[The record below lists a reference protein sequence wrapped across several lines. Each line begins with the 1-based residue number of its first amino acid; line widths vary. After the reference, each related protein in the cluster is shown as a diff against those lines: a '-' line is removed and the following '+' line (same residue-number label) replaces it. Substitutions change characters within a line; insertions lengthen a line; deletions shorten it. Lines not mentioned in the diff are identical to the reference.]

1 VGRPVASAKKDFGN
15 LTGPQKAAMLMLAIG
30 EEQAGRLFEMMDDEE
45 IRILSSYMCNLGKVN
60 AETVEKLLVDFSQQL
75 SSTGA
80 LVGTFESTERLLK
93 KSLESTRVKQIM
105 EEIRGPS
112 GRTMWDKLGNV
123 NEFVLANYLKNEY
136 PQTVAV
142 VLSKIKAAHAS
153 RVLGQ
158 LPENFAMEVIM
169 RMLRMETVNKDV
181 LSQVERTLRNE
192 FMTNLARTH
201 RRDSHEMMAEIFNSL
216 DRPTETRFMTA
227 LEERSQDAAQR
238 IRSLMFTFDDL
249 IQLDGGGVQ
258 VLMRNV
264 PKEQLIVALKGAAS
278 EIQDLFFGNMSERAA
293 KMMRDDINNMGP
305 VRLRDVDEAQSAIV
319 NTAKNLAEANE
330 IIISGGDEEDE
341 LVY

>member
-1 VGRPVASAKKDFGN
+1 MAGRGDISN
-15 LTGPQKAAMLMLAIG
+15 LTGPQKAAVFMLALG
-30 EEQAGRLFEMMDDEE
+30 EEQAAAIFEKMDDEE
-45 IRILSSYMCNLGKVN
+45 IRILSSYMSNLGKVN
-60 AETVEKLLVDFSQQL
+60 ADTVETLLVEFSQQL

-80 LVGTFESTERLLK
+80 LIGSFESTERLLLK
-93 KSLESTRVKQIM
+93 TMDAQRVQQIM

-123 NEFVLANYLKNEY
+123 NEVVLANYLKNEY

-142 VLSKIKAAHAS
+142 VLSKIKPSHAS

-158 LPENFAMEVIM
+158 LPENFALEVIM
-169 RMLRMETVNKDV
+169 RMLRMETVHKDV
-181 LSQVERTLRNE
+181 LHQVERTLRNE

-201 RRDSHEMMAEIFNSL
+201 RRDSHEMMAEIFNNL
-216 DRPTETRFMTA
+216 DRPTESRFMTA

-249 IQLDGGGVQ
+249 INLDGSGVQ

-264 PKEQLIVALKGAAS
+264 AKEQLLVALKGAS
-278 EIQDLFFGNMSERAA
+278 KDVQDLFFNNMSERAA
-293 KMMRDDINNMGP
+293 KMMRDDIANMGP

-319 NTAKNLAEANE
+319 NTAKGLAEANE
-330 IIISGGDEEDE
+330 IVLGGAGDDDE